1 MSGQAEPF
9 VPAQLDYADK
19 NDLQQREVQ
28 MVEHVQDT
36 APHQHLNNIRVKK
49 GQRDLSEMEELF
61 EKRGHRET
69 EPNIKLLLAKIGG
82 IMVLLFISQGLVVFQ
97 KDGNVV

>member
-1 MSGQAEPF
+1 
-9 VPAQLDYADK
+9 
-19 NDLQQREVQ
+19 
-28 MVEHVQDT
+28 
-36 APHQHLNNIRVKK
+36 
-49 GQRDLSEMEELF
+49 MEELF